1 MPTYEYECGS
11 CRYRF
16 DLRQGFDDDP
26 ETECPQCNERARRIF
41 HPAPIIYKGSG
52 FYVTDSRNKNEP
64 LAKKEKPAAS
74 EKPVA
79 SEKPETTKSSDGK

>member
-26 ETECPQCNERARRIF
+26 EAECPQCNERARRIF

>member
-16 DLRQGFDDDP
+16 DLRQGFDDEP
-26 ETECPQCNERARRIF
+26 EAECPQCNERARRIF

-64 LAKKEKPAAS
+64 LVKKEKPAS
-74 EKPVA
+74 GEKSGTA
-79 SEKPETTKSSDGK
+79 GSSDGK

>member
-16 DLRQGFDDDP
+16 DLRQGFDDEP
-26 ETECPQCNERARRIF
+26 EAECPQCNNRARRVF
-41 HPAPIIYKGSG
+41 HPAPIIYKGTG

-64 LAKKEKPAAS
+64 LAKKEKPVS
-74 EKPVA
+74 GEKPA
-79 SEKPETTKSSDGK
+79 TSDSSGGK

>member
-16 DLRQGFDDDP
+16 DLRQGFDDGP
-26 ETECPQCNERARRIF
+26 EAECPQCNERARRVF

-74 EKPVA
+74 EKPD
-79 SEKPETTKSSDGK
+79 PTKSSDGK

>member
-16 DLRQGFDDDP
+16 DLRQGFDDEP
-26 ETECPQCNERARRIF
+26 EAECPQCNERARRIF

-64 LAKKEKPAAS
+64 LTKKEKTAS
-74 EKPVA
+74 GEK
-79 SEKPETTKSSDGK
+79 STTSDSSDGK

>member
-16 DLRQGFDDDP
+16 DMRQGFDDEP
-26 ETECPQCNERARRIF
+26 EAECPQCNERSRRIF

-74 EKPVA
+74 EKP
-79 SEKPETTKSSDGK
+79 ETTKSSDGK

>member
-16 DLRQGFDDDP
+16 DLRQGFDDEP
-26 ETECPQCNERARRIF
+26 EVECPQCNERARRIF

-64 LAKKEKPAAS
+64 LVKKEKPAAS
-74 EKPVA
+74 N
-79 SEKPETTKSSDGK
+79 KPETSKNSDGK

>member
-16 DLRQGFDDDP
+16 DLRQGFGDEP
-26 ETECPQCNERARRIF
+26 EAECPQCNERSRRIF

-52 FYVTDSRNKNEP
+52 FYITDSRNKNEP
-64 LAKKEKPAAS
+64 LAKKEKPAAI
-74 EKPVA
+74 
-79 SEKPETTKSSDGK
+79 EKPETTKSPDGK

>member
-16 DLRQGFDDDP
+16 DLRQGFDDEP
-26 ETECPQCNERARRIF
+26 EAECPQCNERARRIF

-52 FYVTDSRNKNEP
+52 FYITDSRKKSEP
-64 LAKKEKPAAS
+64 PVKKEEPASS
-74 EKPVA
+74 EKSA
-79 SEKPETTKSSDGK
+79 ATESSDGK